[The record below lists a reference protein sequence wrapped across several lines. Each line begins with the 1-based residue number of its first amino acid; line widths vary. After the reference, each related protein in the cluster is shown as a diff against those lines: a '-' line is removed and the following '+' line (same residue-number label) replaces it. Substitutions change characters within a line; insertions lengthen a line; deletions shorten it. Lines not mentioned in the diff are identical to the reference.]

1 VSRQP
6 ALSRSTIV
14 RAALSIIDRD
24 GLEALTMRRLGREL
38 QVDPMAVYYHVPNKA
53 ALFDAVVGA
62 VYDEIELP
70 ALPATGPWADQ
81 LAAAM
86 RSFRA
91 ALRRHPNAI
100 PVVGTRPAITP
111 RVIETT
117 EAGVALLGAAGVPA
131 QDALDVLSCLTVF
144 TIGHALAEVG
154 QPVGGENTAQ
164 ADRDAQVERLSKSV
178 LADYD
183 YRPDTQFELGL
194 GAMLD
199 GLSAR
204 LGPGAR
210 QRRAPPRAGAAGRA
224 PGLAPN

>member
-1 VSRQP
+1 MSARRRPEAATHDGPHVPRQP
-6 ALSRSTIV
+6 ALSQSAIV

-24 GLEALTMRRLGREL
+24 GLDALTMRRLGREL

-53 ALFDAVVGA
+53 ALFDGVVGA

-70 ALPATGPWADQ
+70 DISPTGPWPDQ

-100 PVVGTRPAITP
+100 PVVGTRPANTP
-111 RVIETT
+111 RVIEIT
-117 EAGVALLGAAGVPA
+117 EAGVALLGAAGVPV

-154 QPVGGENTAQ
+154 QPVGGDDTTGAGRQAQ
-164 ADRDAQVERLSKSV
+164 AERLSASV
-178 LADYD
+178 LANYD
-183 YRPDTQFELGL
+183 YRPDAQFELGL
-194 GAMLD
+194 GPCWTA
-199 GLSAR
+199 
-204 LGPGAR
+204 
-210 QRRAPPRAGAAGRA
+210 
-224 PGLAPN
+224 